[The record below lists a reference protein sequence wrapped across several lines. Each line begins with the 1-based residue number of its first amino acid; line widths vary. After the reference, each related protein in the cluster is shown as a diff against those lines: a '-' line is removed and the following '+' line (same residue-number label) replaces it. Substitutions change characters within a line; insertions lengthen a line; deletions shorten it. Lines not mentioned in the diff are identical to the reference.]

1 VEDFIVEPFVKHEAS
16 DEYYVAIRSIREG
29 DEVLFYHAGG
39 IDVGDVDSKA
49 QVYFPFCTKQHSVLI
64 ANCFP

>member
-1 VEDFIVEPFVKHEAS
+1 MEDFIVEPFVKHEAS

-49 QVYFPFCTKQHSVLI
+49 QVYFPL
-64 ANCFP
+64 